1 MGSLVDTRLE
11 ICVQDA
17 AGCRAAARGGADRVE
32 LCSALSEGGLTP
44 TLGLL
49 EAALGA
55 SELEVVALL
64 RTRRGDF
71 VYDADERAVHLRD
84 AQRLVA
90 AGVHGLAVGALLPS
104 GELDL
109 VHLRALVEAGGSA
122 KLTCHRAFDHCAD
135 PFAALEQLIEL
146 GFARVL
152 TSGQAPTAPE
162 GQELLAEL
170 VQRAAGRIE
179 ILAGGGVRPSNVAE
193 LVRATGVPA
202 VHSSAARDE
211 PSPMQRRPAVP
222 MGAGAGADEF
232 LRRVTDESTVRSCRR
247 ALG

>member
-1 MGSLVDTRLE
+1 M
-11 ICVQDA
+11 
-17 AGCRAAARGGADRVE
+17 E

-55 SELEVVALL
+55 CELEVVALV
-64 RTRRGDF
+64 RARRGDF
-71 VYDADERAVHLRD
+71 VYDDDERGVHLRD

-90 AGVHGLAVGALLPS
+90 GGVHGLAVGALLPS

-109 VHLRALVEAGGSA
+109 SHLRALIGAAGSA
-122 KLTCHRAFDHCAD
+122 KLTCHRAFDHCSD
-135 PFAALEQLIEL
+135 PFLALEQLIEL

-162 GQELLAEL
+162 GQALLAQL
-170 VQRAAGRIE
+170 VERADGRIE

-211 PSPMQRRPAVP
+211 PSPMQRRPAIS
-222 MGAGAGADEF
+222 MGGDAKSDEF
-232 LRRVTDESTVRSCRR
+232 VRRVTDELMVRSCRR
-247 ALG
+247 ALT